1 MVRPVVHSTK
11 HYVQITRSTVLTVV
25 RNIETLVLA
34 VEGTTANLVDE
45 VTEGAIV
52 KAVYIE
58 LWLLNSSN
66 DGSDVV
72 TLVKDTHALF
82 GPTFI
87 EMNSLG
93 TYTAKKNIL
102 FTHQGLSS
110 NNGVGN
116 PINVMRG
123 WFKIP
128 KSKQRFGLGDS
139 LRLSIANNG
148 PSTLEYCGFATY
160 KEYT

>member
-1 MVRPVVHSTK
+1 MRAPIHSTK
-11 HYVQITRSTVLTVV
+11 HYVQITRSTVATVT
-25 RNIETLVLA
+25 RSIEDIILA
-34 VEGTTANLVDE
+34 VEGTVANLVDE
-45 VTEGAIV
+45 VEEGAIV

-58 LWLLNSSN
+58 LWLLNASN

-72 TLVKDTHALF
+72 TVGKYSAGGN
-82 GPTFI
+82 GPNFTG
-87 EMNSLG
+87 MNSLG
-93 TYTAKKNIL
+93 TFVEKKGIL

-116 PINVMRG
+116 PIPVLRN
-123 WFKIP
+123 WIKIP

-139 LRLSIANNG
+139 LRITIANNG

>member
-1 MVRPVVHSTK
+1 MRPIINSKK
-11 HYVQITRSTVLTVV
+11 HYVQMSRSTVTTVT
-25 RNIETLVLA
+25 RNSEQLINAVNATL
-34 VEGTTANLVDE
+34 ANLVDE
-45 VTEGAIV
+45 VAEGAVV

-58 LWLLNSSN
+58 LWTLNSSN
-66 DGSDVV
+66 DGSEIV
-72 TLVKDTHALF
+72 TLVKAPRNGT
-82 GPTFI
+82 GPTFA

-93 TYTAKKNIL
+93 TYTNKKEVL

-123 WFKIP
+123 WYKIP
-128 KSKQRFGLGDS
+128 KSKQRFGLGDT
-139 LRLSIANNG
+139 LTLSIANNG
-148 PSTLEYCGFATY
+148 PSVSEYCGFAIY

>member
-1 MVRPVVHSTK
+1 MRPVIHSVK
-11 HYVQITRSTVLTVV
+11 HYKQITRSTVTTVTA
-25 RNIETLVLA
+25 NSEQLCKA
-34 VEGTTANLVDE
+34 VESTIANLENE
-45 VTEGAIV
+45 VPEGAVV

-72 TLVKDTHALF
+72 VLSK
-82 GPTFI
+82 
-87 EMNSLG
+87 NSLNTVG
-93 TYTAKKNIL
+93 PSFTQMNTLFTYPEKKNIL

-116 PINVMRG
+116 PIPVMRG
-123 WFKIP
+123 WYKIP
-128 KSKQRFGLGDS
+128 KSKQRFGLGDT
-139 LRLSIANNG
+139 LNITIANNG

>member
-1 MVRPVVHSTK
+1 MRPVIHSQK
-11 HYVQITRSTVLTVV
+11 HYVQITRSTVVTVAA
-25 RNIETLVLA
+25 NTEQLIAA
-34 VEGTTANLVDE
+34 VESTVANLVDE
-45 VTEGAIV
+45 VVEGAVI
-52 KAVYIE
+52 KAVYVE

-72 TLVKDTHALF
+72 VVLKSPIAHT
-82 GPTFI
+82 GPTFTN
-87 EMNSLG
+87 MNSLG
-93 TYTAKKNIL
+93 TYVNKKNIL

-116 PINVMRG
+116 PIQILGG
-123 WFKIP
+123 WIKIP
-128 KSKQRFGLGDS
+128 KSKQRFGLGD
-139 LRLSIANNG
+139 RLQIVIANNG